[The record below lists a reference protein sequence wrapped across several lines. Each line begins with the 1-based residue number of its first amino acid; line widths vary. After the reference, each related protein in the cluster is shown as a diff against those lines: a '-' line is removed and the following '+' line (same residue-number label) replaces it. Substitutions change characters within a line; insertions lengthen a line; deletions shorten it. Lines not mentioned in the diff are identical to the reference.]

1 VPDCGSASASGC
13 TIVRG
18 CAAAYSFRSATIQRP
33 PHCGASESEANPRW
47 NGFAPPE
54 GETSLRALTQVVD
67 VRIIMDRNT
76 RRSKGFAYI
85 EMATRE
91 SIIPAL
97 SLAGQTLMGQSVMVK
112 SSEVR
117 HAMHR
122 HAGGSDH

>member
-1 VPDCGSASASGC
+1 
-13 TIVRG
+13 
-18 CAAAYSFRSATIQRP
+18 
-33 PHCGASESEANPRW
+33 
-47 NGFAPPE
+47 
-54 GETSLRALTQVVD
+54 LQVVD

-117 HAMHR
+117 RRKPSTPISGCASLSAQPPAR
-122 HAGGSDH
+122 GTE